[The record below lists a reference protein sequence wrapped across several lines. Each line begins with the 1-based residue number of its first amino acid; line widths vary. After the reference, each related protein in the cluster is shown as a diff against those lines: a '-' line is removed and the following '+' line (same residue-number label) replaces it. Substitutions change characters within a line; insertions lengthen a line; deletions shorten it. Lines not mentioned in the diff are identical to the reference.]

1 MIWLGCKRRTGRP
14 DKLLFCFEFASKL
27 LDNDA
32 GEGAGMV
39 VNLPW
44 TIGVRIQPN
53 QSHVGSDRSTN
64 WATTNRGYPFV
75 KIFVQRLFQRQHFWR
90 EKIRSRDWYDLDW
103 LTLCPIQLVIQ
114 TRSIW
119 DQSYKNLSSL
129 IHWKKQ
135 PIGALKT
142 SLRGKFTR
150 ENLFTR
156 SGHFKNGIF
165 HQLEGANVTLMGQY
179 LRPDQCDQKKVAKFL

>member
-1 MIWLGCKRRTGRP
+1 MKELVCWWTYLEQ
-14 DKLLFCFEFASKL
+14 LEFESRL
-27 LDNDA
+27 I
-32 GEGAGMV
+32 
-39 VNLPW
+39 NLMLEATDLP
-44 TIGVRIQPN
+44 TEPQPTA
-53 QSHVGSDRSTN
+53 H
-64 WATTNRGYPFV
+64 PV

-119 DQSYKNLSSL
+119 DQSYKILSSL